1 MNFVCQ
7 TKLAEHPSHSHQH
20 VPVAPKPSAASA
32 SEGMECAQKL
42 ARRYLPNGV
51 ILWAAIGYAPDSEAS
66 PWVKV
71 QCARLIAEVAGAI
84 AQPVPQAPQPPGNGD
99 ARA

>member
-1 MNFVCQ
+1 M
-7 TKLAEHPSHSHQH
+7 TKSGEHVSRPPQRVPSPPPAAST
-20 VPVAPKPSAASA
+20 SAADGLERA
-32 SEGMECAQKL
+32 REL

-51 ILWAAIGYAPDSEAS
+51 LLWAGVAFAPDSEAS

-84 AQPVPQAPQPPGNGD
+84 PQAVPEAPQPRGD
-99 ARA
+99 GGAS